1 MERQPVVNRAF
12 IVAAV
17 ALVVAALG
25 KAGVV
30 VPEDVAGNL
39 IEVAAVLAPLAVAYW
54 ARRHVTPVKDPRNA
68 DGAPLVPAGETVGTV
83 NVEKIREQIARIKTR
98 DRRVTLS
105 LPEGDQDVTPFER
118 RADG

>member
-30 VPEDVAGNL
+30 VPRDVAGNL
-39 IEVAAVLAPLAVAYW
+39 VEVAAVLAPLAVASW
-54 ARRHVTPVKDPRNA
+54 ARRHVTPVKDPRDA
-68 DGAPLVPAGETVGTV
+68 DGNPLTPDAP
-83 NVEKIREQIARIKTR
+83 
-98 DRRVTLS
+98 
-105 LPEGDQDVTPFER
+105 
-118 RADG
+118 

>member
-17 ALVVAALG
+17 ALVAAALG

-30 VPEDVAGNL
+30 IPKDVAGNL
-39 IEVAAVLAPLAVAYW
+39 VEVAAVLAPLAVAYW
-54 ARRHVTPVKDPRNA
+54 ARRHVTPVKDPKDA
-68 DGAPLVPAGETVGTV
+68 HGTALVP
-83 NVEKIREQIARIKTR
+83 
-98 DRRVTLS
+98 D
-105 LPEGDQDVTPFER
+105 